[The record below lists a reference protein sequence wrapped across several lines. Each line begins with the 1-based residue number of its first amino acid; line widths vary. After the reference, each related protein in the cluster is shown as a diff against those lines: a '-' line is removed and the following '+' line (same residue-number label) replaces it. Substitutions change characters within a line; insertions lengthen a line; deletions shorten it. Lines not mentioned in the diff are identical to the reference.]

1 MLRGIVMTFTLK
13 RIADGTAVVEGKL
26 STCARSLRRAL
37 KRWAKLG
44 RPSGAGFSNISFR
57 RIVREQVLAH
67 TLKRDTFFT
76 TYGTTKVVPY
86 PKTCANRSYSAAC
99 ISVLLALV
107 LLCPALPSQQ
117 QSDYVFH
124 AESELVLVNVTV
136 KDKSGRFVPGLKPED
151 LTILEDNKPQKIV
164 SFDVENVDNVPAL
177 DVAQAKPLPE
187 RPSGPASPAAS
198 ATDTPAQAA
207 QFKDR
212 RLIVLFFDLSGMEPD
227 EIDRA
232 VTSAEHYVD
241 TQMLPADL
249 VSIVSLGSSLVVN
262 QDFTT
267 DHALLKKQ
275 LDAFSTG
282 SGQGF
287 EEGTTG
293 TTEGTPDTGQ
303 PFTADD
309 TEYNIFNTDRRLEAL
324 RSVAERLSHVQ
335 QKKSLIY
342 FSSGMDRTGIE
353 NQSELRAAVNAAV
366 RSNLAIYTM
375 DMRGLQALV
384 AGGEAQNASLRG
396 VSAYSGQ
403 ATLNALNS
411 NFTTQETLVTLASDT
426 GGRAFLDSNDFSK
439 IFKGVQQDTSTY
451 YLLGYH
457 STNKARDGRYR
468 RIIVKSSV
476 PGVKVDYRRG
486 YYAPADYQHSTND
499 EKERQLE
506 EELAS
511 ELPATDFPL
520 YLGVAYFRLEGNKFF
535 VPISLVVPG
544 SQIPFVRSSDR
555 DKATLDVIG
564 MVLDNAHHPLNRI
577 RDTVKLAVSTST
589 EVQKKNVQYDT
600 GMSLLSGKYHLKFVV
615 RENQTGR
622 MGSFETD
629 IEVPELRAQPLKMSS
644 VVLASQIQTATVK
657 RSADLNPLVHGGS
670 EIIPNITHV
679 FSAAQ
684 HLLLYY
690 EVYDPAR
697 PAVADSARGE
707 DSKTSIRLLTNVAFF
722 QGKAKA
728 YESSLVELT
737 ELTTRDRKAAVF
749 QLDVPLTSFKPGFY
763 TCQVNVIDDAGGH
776 FLFPR
781 IALLIRQES
790 SRTAR

>member
-1 MLRGIVMTFTLK
+1 MTSTPNRFADK
-13 RIADGTAVVEGKL
+13 AIA
-26 STCARSLRRAL
+26 
-37 KRWAKLG
+37 
-44 RPSGAGFSNISFR
+44 
-57 RIVREQVLAH
+57 
-67 TLKRDTFFT
+67 
-76 TYGTTKVVPY
+76 
-86 PKTCANRSYSAAC
+86 
-99 ISVLLALV
+99 VLLTLV
-107 LLCPALPSQQ
+107 LLCPALPSQL
-117 QSDYVFH
+117 QSEYVFH
-124 AESELVLVNVTV
+124 VQSDLVLVSVTV
-136 KDKSGRFVPGLKPED
+136 REKNGKFVEGLKPENF
-151 LTILEDNKPQKIV
+151 TILEDNKPQKIL
-164 SFDVENVDNVPAL
+164 SFDVENVDAVPSM
-177 DVAQAKPLPE
+177 DVTQAKPLPE
-187 RPSGPASPAAS
+187 PAPGQANPPASAANTAS
-198 ATDTPAQAA
+198 

-212 RLIVLFFDLSGMEPD
+212 RLIVLFLDLSAMEPD
-227 EIDRA
+227 EIEHA

-241 TQMLPADL
+241 TQMAPADL
-249 VSIVSLGSSLVVN
+249 VSIVSLGSSLLVN

-275 LDAFSTG
+275 LQAFSSG

-303 PFTADD
+303 PFTVDD

-324 RSVAERLSHVQ
+324 RSVAEKLAYVQ

-342 FSSGMDRTGIE
+342 LSSGMDRTGIE

-384 AGGEAQNASLRG
+384 AGGEAQSASLRG

-403 ATLNALNS
+403 STLNALNS

-457 STNKARDGRYR
+457 STNPAHDGHYR
-468 RIIVKSSV
+468 RIVVKSNA
-476 PGVKVDYRRG
+476 PGAKIDYRRG
-486 YYAPADYQHSTND
+486 YYAPADYQHSTRD
-499 EKERQLE
+499 DKERQLE

-511 ELPATDFPL
+511 ELPATDLPL
-520 YLGVAYFRLEGNKFF
+520 YLGVAYFRLENNKFF

-564 MVLDNAHHPLNRI
+564 MVLDSDRHPLNRI
-577 RDTVKLAVSTST
+577 RDTVKLAVNTSA

-629 IEVPELRAQPLKMSS
+629 IDVPDLKAQPLKMSS
-644 VVLASQIQTATVK
+644 VVLASQTQAAKKGTN
-657 RSADLNPLVHGGS
+657 LNPLIRDGS
-670 EIIPNITHV
+670 EIIPSITHV
-679 FSAAQ
+679 FSATQ

-690 EVYDPAR
+690 EVYDPAQ
-697 PAVADSARGE
+697 PAVTDAAKGGT
-707 DSKTSIRLLTNVAFF
+707 SKPGIRLLTNVAFF

-728 YESSLVELT
+728 YESSLVELS
-737 ELTTRDRKAAVF
+737 ELNARERKAAVF
-749 QLDVPLTSFKPGFY
+749 QLDVPLTSLKPGFY

-781 IALLIRQES
+781 LALLIRTEPKS
-790 SRTAR
+790 

>member
-1 MLRGIVMTFTLK
+1 MTYLPTRFLDKPVALLTMLVML
-13 RIADGTAVVEGKL
+13 
-26 STCARSLRRAL
+26 CAQS
-37 KRWAKLG
+37 
-44 RPSGAGFSNISFR
+44 
-57 RIVREQVLAH
+57 
-67 TLKRDTFFT
+67 
-76 TYGTTKVVPY
+76 
-86 PKTCANRSYSAAC
+86 
-99 ISVLLALV
+99 
-107 LLCPALPSQQ
+107 PSQQ
-117 QSDYVFH
+117 QTDYVFRTG
-124 AESELVLVNVTV
+124 SELVLVNVTV
-136 KDKSGRFVPGLKPED
+136 RDKSGNLVQGLKPED
-151 LTILEDNKPQKIV
+151 FTILEDNKPQKVV
-164 SFDVENVDNVPAL
+164 SFDVENVDAVPPP

-187 RPSGPASPAAS
+187 STATPANPPTPAAN
-198 ATDTPAQAA
+198 AAA

-212 RLIVLFFDLSGMEPD
+212 RLIVLFFDLSAMEPD
-227 EIDRA
+227 EIDHA

-241 TQMLPADL
+241 TQMAPADL
-249 VSIVSLGSSLVVN
+249 VSIVSLGSSLLVN

-275 LDAFSTG
+275 LEQFSTG

-293 TTEGTPDTGQ
+293 TTEGTQATGQ
-303 PFTADD
+303 AFTADD

-324 RSVAERLSHVQ
+324 RSVAEKLSHVQ

-457 STNKARDGRYR
+457 STNLARDGRYR
-468 RIIVKSSV
+468 RIVVKCNI
-476 PGVKVDYRRG
+476 PGAKIDYRRG
-486 YYAPADYQHSTND
+486 YYAPADFKHSTQD
-499 EKERQLE
+499 DKERQLE

-511 ELPATDFPL
+511 ELPATDLPL
-520 YLGVAYFRLEGNKFF
+520 YLGVAYFRLDGNKFF
-535 VPISLVVPG
+535 VPMSLVVPG

-564 MVLDNAHHPLNRI
+564 IVLDSQHHPLNRI
-577 RDTVKLAVSTST
+577 RDTVKLAVNTSA

-615 RENQTGR
+615 RENQTGQ

-629 IEVPELRAQPLKMSS
+629 IEVPDLKSQPLKMSS
-644 VVLASQIQTATVK
+644 VVLASQIQSIK
-657 RSADLNPLVHGGS
+657 KSSSLNPLIHDGS
-670 EIIPNITHV
+670 EIVPNITHV
-679 FSAAQ
+679 FSASQ
-684 HLLLYY
+684 HLFLYY

-697 PAVADSARGE
+697 PTGAESGKAGSDNKGE
-707 DSKTSIRLLTNVAFF
+707 IRLLSNVAFF
-722 QGKAKA
+722 QGKAKT

-737 ELTTRDRKAAVF
+737 DLNARGRKAAIF
-749 QLDVPLTSFKPGFY
+749 QLDVPLASLKPGFY

-781 IALLIRQES
+781 LALLIRHENAAS
-790 SRTAR
+790 PADVRPSR

>member
-1 MLRGIVMTFTLK
+1 MTLTPNRFAE
-13 RIADGTAVVEGKL
+13 RTAAAAGNL
-26 STCARSLRRAL
+26 NQGANSSPRFLRRGTFSA
-37 KRWAKLG
+37 
-44 RPSGAGFSNISFR
+44 AG
-57 RIVREQVLAH
+57 
-67 TLKRDTFFT
+67 
-76 TYGTTKVVPY
+76 GTTKVAPF
-86 PKTCANRSYSAAC
+86 PQTCANRSYSAAC
-99 ISVLLALV
+99 LSVLLALV
-107 LLCPALPSQQ
+107 LLCAALPSQEQ
-117 QSDYVFH
+117 TGYVFR
-124 AESELVLVNVTV
+124 AESDVVLVNVTV
-136 KDKSGRFVPGLKPED
+136 RDNSGKFVRGLKPENF
-151 LTILEDNKPQKIV
+151 TILEDNKPQKIV

-187 RPSGPASPAAS
+187 AASGAASPAPS
-198 ATDTPAQAA
+198 AADAA
-207 QFKDR
+207 DLFKDR
-212 RLIVLFFDLSGMEPD
+212 RLIVLFFDLSAMEPD

-241 TQMLPADL
+241 TQMAPADL
-249 VSIVSLGSSLVVN
+249 VSIVSLGSSLLVN
-262 QDFTT
+262 QDFTA
-267 DHALLKKQ
+267 DRALLKKQ
-275 LDAFSTG
+275 LGAFSSG

-324 RSVAERLSHVQ
+324 RSVAEKLSHVQ

-426 GGRAFLDSNDFSK
+426 GGRAFLDSNDFNK

-457 STNKARDGRYR
+457 SANPARDGRYR
-468 RIIVKSSV
+468 RIVVKSSMS
-476 PGVKVDYRRG
+476 GVKIDYRRG
-486 YYAPADYQHSTND
+486 YYAPADYRHSTKD
-499 EKERQLE
+499 DKERQLE

-511 ELPATDFPL
+511 ELPATDLPL
-520 YLGVAYFRLEGNKFF
+520 YLGVAYFRLESNKFF

-555 DKATLDVIG
+555 DQATLDVIG
-564 MVLDNAHHPLNRI
+564 MVLDSEGRPLNRI
-577 RDTVKLAVSTST
+577 RDTVKLAVSTSA

-629 IEVPELRAQPLKMSS
+629 IEIPELKAQPLKMSS
-644 VVLASQIQTATVK
+644 VVLANQIQPAKPKKST
-657 RSADLNPLVHGGS
+657 DLNPLVHDGS

-679 FSAAQ
+679 FSATQ

-697 PAVADSARGE
+697 PAVAEAGRGADSARAQ
-707 DSKTSIRLLTNVAFF
+707 DARPAIRLLSNIAFF
-722 QGKAKA
+722 QGKTNA

-737 ELTTRDRKAAVF
+737 ELNARERKAAVF
-749 QLDVPLTSFKPGFY
+749 QLDVPLTSLKPGFY
-763 TCQVNVIDDAGGH
+763 TCQINVIDDAGGR

-781 IALLIRQES
+781 LALLIRQES
-790 SRTAR
+790 SSAAR

>member
-1 MLRGIVMTFTLK
+1 MISLNQFTHK
-13 RIADGTAVVEGKL
+13 TIAA
-26 STCARSLRRAL
+26 
-37 KRWAKLG
+37 
-44 RPSGAGFSNISFR
+44 I
-57 RIVREQVLAH
+57 
-67 TLKRDTFFT
+67 
-76 TYGTTKVVPY
+76 
-86 PKTCANRSYSAAC
+86 
-99 ISVLLALV
+99 LALL
-107 LLCPALPSQQ
+107 LLCPPLPSQQ
-117 QSDYVFH
+117 QPDYILHTQSD
-124 AESELVLVNVTV
+124 LVLVNVTV
-136 KDKSGRFVPGLKPED
+136 RDKNGNFVPGLKPED
-151 LTILEDNKPQKIV
+151 FTILEDNKPQKVI
-164 SFDVENVDNVPAL
+164 SFDVENVDAPPPL
-177 DVAQAKPLPE
+177 DVTQAKPLPE
-187 RPSGPASPAAS
+187 TTTPK
-198 ATDTPAQAA
+198 TPAPAQTTD

-212 RLIVLFFDLSGMEPD
+212 RLIVLFFDLSAMEPD
-227 EIDRA
+227 EIDHA
-232 VTSAEHYVD
+232 VTSAQHYVD
-241 TQMLPADL
+241 TQMAPADL
-249 VSIVSLGSSLVVN
+249 VSIVSLGSSLLVN

-267 DHALLKKQ
+267 DRALLKKQ
-275 LDAFSTG
+275 LDAFSSG
-282 SGQGF
+282 AGQGF

-324 RSVAERLSHVQ
+324 RSVAEKLSHIQ

-396 VSAYSGQ
+396 GSAYSGQ
-403 ATLNALNS
+403 STLNALNS

-457 STNKARDGRYR
+457 STNLARDGRYR
-468 RIIVKSSV
+468 RLIVKLNDKKNL
-476 PGVKVDYRRG
+476 PGVKIDFRRG
-486 YYAPADYQHSTND
+486 YYAPADFKHSNSD
-499 EKERQLE
+499 DKERELE
-506 EELAS
+506 EQLAS
-511 ELPATDFPL
+511 ELPATDLPL
-520 YLGVAYFRLEGNKFF
+520 YLGVAYFRLESNKFF

-544 SQIPFVRSSDR
+544 SQIPFVRSSDH

-564 MVLDNAHHPLNRI
+564 MVLDNDHHPLNRI
-577 RDTVKLAVSTST
+577 RDTVKLAVTTST
-589 EVQKKNVQYDT
+589 EVQKKNVQYET

-622 MGSFETD
+622 MGSFEAD
-629 IEVPELRAQPLKMSS
+629 IEVPDLKTQPLKMSS
-644 VVLASQIQTATVK
+644 IVLASQTQPTKKGA
-657 RSADLNPLVHGGS
+657 APNPLIRDGA

-690 EVYDPAR
+690 EVYDPSRPPATDAAR
-697 PAVADSARGE
+697 PASSGTE
-707 DSKTSIRLLTNVAFF
+707 KENKPSIRLLTNVAFY
-722 QGKAKA
+722 QGKIKA

-737 ELTTRDRKAAVF
+737 ELNARDRKAAVF
-749 QLDVPLTSFKPGFY
+749 QLDVPLTSLKPGFY

-781 IALLIRQES
+781 LALLIRTNPATQTTAKAS
-790 SRTAR
+790 SP

>member
-1 MLRGIVMTFTLK
+1 MTFTPN
-13 RIADGTAVVEGKL
+13 R
-26 STCARSLRRAL
+26 
-37 KRWAKLG
+37 
-44 RPSGAGFSNISFR
+44 
-57 RIVREQVLAH
+57 LAN
-67 TLKRDTFFT
+67 
-76 TYGTTKVVPY
+76 KV
-86 PKTCANRSYSAAC
+86 AA
-99 ISVLLALV
+99 VLLVLV
-107 LLCPALPSQQ
+107 LLCTALPSQQ
-117 QSDYVFH
+117 ESRYVLHVESD
-124 AESELVLVNVTV
+124 LVLVNVTV
-136 KDKSGRFVPGLKPED
+136 RDKNGNFVPGLKPENF
-151 LTILEDNKPQKIV
+151 TILEDNKPQKIV
-164 SFDVENVDNVPAL
+164 SFDVENVDAVPAA
-177 DVAQAKPLPE
+177 DVAQVQPLLASAPGQ
-187 RPSGPASPAAS
+187 PSPAVSPAS
-198 ATDTPAQAA
+198 TAA

-212 RLIVLFFDLSGMEPD
+212 RLIVLFFDLSAMEPD
-227 EIDRA
+227 EIDHA

-241 TQMLPADL
+241 TQMAPADL
-249 VSIVSLGSSLVVN
+249 VSIVSLGSSLLVN

-275 LDAFSTG
+275 LDAFSSG

-293 TTEGTPDTGQ
+293 TTEGTPDAGQ

-324 RSVAERLSHVQ
+324 RSVAEKLSYVQ

-403 ATLNALNS
+403 STLNALNS

-439 IFKGVQQDTSTY
+439 VFKGVQQDTSTY

-457 STNKARDGRYR
+457 STNPARDGRYR
-468 RIIVKSSV
+468 RIVVKSNVS
-476 PGVKVDYRRG
+476 GAKIDCRRG
-486 YYAPADYQHSTND
+486 YYAPADFKHSTQD
-499 EKERQLE
+499 DKERQLE

-511 ELPATDFPL
+511 ELPATALPL

-564 MVLDNAHHPLNRI
+564 IVLDSEHHPLNRV
-577 RDTVKLAVSTST
+577 RDTVKLAVNTSA

-622 MGSFETD
+622 MGSFEAD
-629 IEVPELRAQPLKMSS
+629 IDVPDLKPQPLKMSS
-644 VVLASQIQTATVK
+644 VVLASQSQPAKKGST
-657 RSADLNPLVHGGS
+657 LNPLVRDGA

-690 EVYDPAR
+690 EVYDPSR
-697 PAVADSARGE
+697 PTAADSAKGAGAAPSE
-707 DSKTSIRLLTNVAFF
+707 GTKASIRVLSNVAFF
-722 QGKAKA
+722 QGKTKA
-728 YESSLVELT
+728 YESSLVEL
-737 ELTTRDRKAAVF
+737 
-749 QLDVPLTSFKPGFY
+749 
-763 TCQVNVIDDAGGH
+763 DDMN
-776 FLFPR
+776 
-781 IALLIRQES
+781 
-790 SRTAR
+790 ARE

>member
-1 MLRGIVMTFTLK
+1 MIFTSNRFTDK
-13 RIADGTAVVEGKL
+13 AV
-26 STCARSLRRAL
+26 AL
-37 KRWAKLG
+37 
-44 RPSGAGFSNISFR
+44 
-57 RIVREQVLAH
+57 
-67 TLKRDTFFT
+67 
-76 TYGTTKVVPY
+76 
-86 PKTCANRSYSAAC
+86 
-99 ISVLLALV
+99 LLMLV
-107 LLCPALPSQQ
+107 LLGPAASQQ
-117 QSDYVFH
+117 QTDYVFH
-124 AESELVLVNVTV
+124 AESDLVLVNVTV
-136 KDKSGRFVPGLKPED
+136 RDKSGNFVPGLKPENFS
-151 LTILEDNKPQKIV
+151 ILEDNKPQKIV
-164 SFDVENVDNVPAL
+164 SFDVENVDTAPQS

-187 RPSGPASPAAS
+187 SASGPASPPAS
-198 ATDTPAQAA
+198 VANKTD

-212 RLIVLFFDLSGMEPD
+212 RLIVLFFDLSAMEPD

-241 TQMLPADL
+241 SQMAPADL
-249 VSIVSLGSSLVVN
+249 VSIVSLGSSLLVN

-267 DHALLKKQ
+267 DRALLKKQ
-275 LDAFSTG
+275 LDAFSSG

-324 RSVAERLSHVQ
+324 RSVAEKLSHVQ

-457 STNKARDGRYR
+457 STNLARDGRYR
-468 RIIVKSSV
+468 HIVVKTSV
-476 PGVKVDYRRG
+476 PGVKIDYRRG
-486 YYAPADYQHSTND
+486 YYAPADYKHSTQD
-499 EKERQLE
+499 DKERQLE

-544 SQIPFVRSSDR
+544 SQVPFVRSSDR

-564 MVLDNAHHPLNRI
+564 MVLDNEHHPLNRI

-589 EVQKKNVQYDT
+589 DVQKKNVQYDT

-629 IEVPELRAQPLKMSS
+629 IEVPDLKSLPLKMSS
-644 VVLASQIQTATVK
+644 VVLANQIETVK
-657 RSADLNPLVHGGS
+657 KSANLNPLVHDGS

-679 FSAAQ
+679 FSATQ

-697 PAVADSARGE
+697 PTVADSARGT
-707 DSKTSIRLLTNVAFF
+707 DSRGNKDNKPSIRLLSNVAFF

-737 ELTTRDRKAAVF
+737 ELNSRERKAAVF
-749 QLDVPLTSFKPGFY
+749 QLDVPLMSLKPGFY

-781 IALLIRQES
+781 LALLIRQEGA
-790 SRTAR
+790 TAAR